1 MDLLDLIKGQM
12 GDQVIDHL
20 SKEVRADKETTNA
33 AVDGAIATMISALSK
48 NAQKPEKAQSLMSAL
63 ERDHDGSVLDN
74 IVSLIGGGGGQPQQN
89 QRASNGLGI
98 LDHMLGGN
106 TDNVVQMISKGSG
119 LNFLKSGK
127 LLTMLAPIVMGAL
140 GKTKKQEGLDVGGLM
155 GLLSGTV
162 QKATEKRNDMG
173 IIGKIL
179 DSDGDGSITDD
190 IAGFGMKALGSLFR
204 R

>member
-1 MDLLDLIKGQM
+1 MDLLDLVKGQL
-12 GDQVIDHL
+12 GDQVIEHL

-48 NAQKPEKAQSLMSAL
+48 NAQKPERAQSLMNAL
-63 ERDHDGSVLDN
+63 DRDHDGSILDN
-74 IVSLIGGGGGQPQQN
+74 IAALVSGGGRSQEN
-89 QRASNGLGI
+89 ARATNGLGI
-98 LDHMLGGN
+98 LDHMLGGKA
-106 TDNVVQMISKGSG
+106 DNVVNMISKGSG
-119 LNFLKSGK
+119 LNILKSSK

-140 GKTKKQEGLDVGGLM
+140 GKTKRQQGLDAGGLM

-162 QKATEKRNDMG
+162 KQATEKRNDMG

-179 DSDGDGSITDD
+179 DSDGDGSITDE
-190 IAGFGMKALGSLFR
+190 IAGLGMKALGSLFR